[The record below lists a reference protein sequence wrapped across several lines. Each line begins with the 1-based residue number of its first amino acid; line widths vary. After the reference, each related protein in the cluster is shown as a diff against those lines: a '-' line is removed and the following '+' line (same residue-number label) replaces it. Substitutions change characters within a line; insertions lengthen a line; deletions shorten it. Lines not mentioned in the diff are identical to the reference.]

1 MSDERYQNKFSK
13 VQLKNFDQIEKRVLT
28 EPSII
33 ESLKYILTDIYQ
45 FGNYVVERI
54 TDGGKKCIRL
64 RKKSDSNG
72 LNVLSMLEDIEGYWD
87 ELTIE
92 EKLYVDR
99 IRRLYVYQLGLLRLT
114 TSFPNVSALNRSR
127 AALPEYKE
135 KPADRGNEPENRLKN
150 FQRGELQ
157 KELEPLAKEYELKV
171 RESVPMK
178 KVRAITKKL
187 VNDGW
192 DAKETSVAEAL
203 RKMGFV
209 RGTRK

>member
-1 MSDERYQNKFSK
+1 MSDERYQNKFNK
-13 VQLKNFDQIEKRVLT
+13 TQLKNFEQIERRVLT

-33 ESLKYILTDIYQ
+33 ENLKYILTDIYQ

-64 RKKSDSNG
+64 KEKSDSNG
-72 LNVLSMLEDIEGYWD
+72 LNVLSMLEGIEEYWD
-87 ELTIE
+87 ELTID

-99 IRRLYVYQLGLLRLT
+99 IRRLYEYQLGLLKLT
-114 TSFPNVSALNRSR
+114 TSFPNVSVLNRRR
-127 AALPEYKE
+127 AALPEYRE
-135 KPADRGNEPENRLKN
+135 KPGDRSNEQESKLKN

-157 KELEPLAKEYELKV
+157 KELEPLAKEYELQV
-171 RESVPMK
+171 RESVSMK
-178 KVRAITKKL
+178 KVRVITRRLINK
-187 VNDGW
+187 GW

>member
-1 MSDERYQNKFSK
+1 MSDERYQNKFNK
-13 VQLKNFDQIEKRVLT
+13 RQLKNFDQIEKRVLT

-64 RKKSDSNG
+64 REKSDSKG
-72 LNVLSMLEDIEGYWD
+72 LNVISMLEGIEDYWD
-87 ELTIE
+87 ELTID

-99 IRRLYVYQLGLLRLT
+99 IRRLYEYQLGLLKLT
-114 TSFPNVSALNRSR
+114 TSFPNVSALSR
-127 AALPEYKE
+127 RRAPLPENKE
-135 KPADRGNEPENRLKN
+135 KPTDRGNEQENRLKN

-157 KELEPLAKEYELKV
+157 KELEPLAKEYELQV
-171 RESVPMK
+171 RESVSMK
-178 KVRAITKKL
+178 KVRAITRRL
-187 VNDGW
+187 INDGW

-209 RGTRK
+209 RGKRK